1 MPIYVTDDGKYFTQ
15 SVAILRMLA
24 VEHGYAPETAKQVYE
39 VEWFQ
44 GTVVDIMESADRFA
58 LIKDDAT
65 EEMQGK
71 CIAVLKKF
79 IEKIDEHWAD
89 GRAHAAGEKITWVDF
104 SMLAAVTSVYENPN
118 GKHAAIKEATL
129 GFLAAATNVQRVL
142 APMRELCAATIAAT
156 EPSSV

>member
-79 IEKIDEHWAD
+79 IEKIDAQWAD

-104 SMLAAVTSVYENPN
+104 SMLAAVTSMYENPN

-129 GFLAAATNVQRVL
+129 GLLAAATNVQRVL